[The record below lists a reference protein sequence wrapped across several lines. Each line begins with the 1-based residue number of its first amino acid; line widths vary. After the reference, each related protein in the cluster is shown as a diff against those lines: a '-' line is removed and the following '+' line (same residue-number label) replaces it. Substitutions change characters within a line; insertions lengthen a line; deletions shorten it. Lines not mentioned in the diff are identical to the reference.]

1 MDSEVNLMIEN
12 VGPNV
17 KQLRQ
22 KHHLSQVDLAEA
34 IEVTVDSISKIEN
47 GKRGTSF
54 ETLDRIA
61 RFFNVAPVDLL
72 GSPEEKQLHETV
84 AILDRID
91 EYQEKI
97 ERLIRLR
104 WQMQDFSPRQIDQ
117 LADQLKEIFA
127 FFQPYTPVD
136 EDGNPE
142 TDENGRQVIRQA
154 RYRDLPVEDI
164 RQVYK
169 EIQAIKNYRNG
180 ENSDQKGG

>member
-1 MDSEVNLMIEN
+1 MIEN
-12 VGPNV
+12 IGPNV
-17 KQLRQ
+17 KQLR
-22 KHHLSQVDLAEA
+22 KEHHLSQVDLADA

-72 GSPEEKQLHETV
+72 GSPEEKQLHETA

-104 WQMQDFSPRQIDQ
+104 RQMLDFS
-117 LADQLKEIFA
+117 L
-127 FFQPYTPVD
+127 
-136 EDGNPE
+136 
-142 TDENGRQVIRQA
+142 GR
-154 RYRDLPVEDI
+154 
-164 RQVYK
+164 
-169 EIQAIKNYRNG
+169 
-180 ENSDQKGG
+180 